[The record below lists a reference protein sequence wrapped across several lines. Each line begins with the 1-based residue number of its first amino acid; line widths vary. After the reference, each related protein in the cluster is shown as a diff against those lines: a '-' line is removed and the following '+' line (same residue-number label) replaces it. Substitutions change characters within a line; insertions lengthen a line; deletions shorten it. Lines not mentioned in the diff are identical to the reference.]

1 LLSLGLIAWLL
12 TRLMPGPGQGK
23 ARLLAL
29 TVFAWNPLV
38 LFESPGNGHNDDLA
52 LLLLLLA
59 LVPLLLGGRRA
70 RALDA
75 RYLASVVFLTLS
87 GFVKY
92 LSAVIGP
99 LLVIVWARQLPSWRA
114 RALSVV
120 VAGVAA
126 GVVTLL
132 LFAPWLELPDSLDPV
147 LSQTGGAL
155 YANALPDVVS
165 LLVSD
170 RVMMPNGMP
179 VAVART
185 TARGWMKLL
194 VDAIFLA
201 YLAWE
206 VRHLWRSGGGSRI
219 DTVRALLGSSIR
231 LLLVVI
237 LVVSIW
243 VQTWY
248 FVMPLALAA
257 LLGWRR
263 TLTRTVVAYT
273 LTALPVLYTHY
284 YLQDDA
290 PDGIFWLYGL
300 LPLLVPL
307 GAWLASLR
315 RSHAP
320 VRTDEVPEDATA
332 EPVRSLAGAY
342 DT

>member
-1 LLSLGLIAWLL
+1 
-12 TRLMPGPGQGK
+12 
-23 ARLLAL
+23 
-29 TVFAWNPLV
+29 
-38 LFESPGNGHNDDLA
+38 
-52 LLLLLLA
+52 
-59 LVPLLLGGRRA
+59 
-70 RALDA
+70 
-75 RYLASVVFLTLS
+75 
-87 GFVKY
+87 
-92 LSAVIGP
+92 
-99 LLVIVWARQLPSWRA
+99 
-114 RALSVV
+114 
-120 VAGVAA
+120 
-126 GVVTLL
+126 VVTIL

-165 LLVSD
+165 LVVSD
-170 RVMMPNGMP
+170 QVLAPRGMTL
-179 VAVART
+179 AVARS

-201 YLAWE
+201 YLVWE
-206 VRHLWRSGGGSRI
+206 VWHLWRTAGGSRT
-219 DTVRALLGSSIR
+219 DAVRALLGSSIR

-257 LLGWRR
+257 LLGWRS

-290 PDGIFWLYGL
+290 PDAIFWLYGL

-315 RSHAP
+315 RSDVADEAP
-320 VRTDEVPEDATA
+320 EVPEDTTT
-332 EPVRSLAGAY
+332 EPARSLAGAY